1 MSGGEAH
8 RLIQTLRRQFLLA
21 SLTRSIL
28 LVIIALSFVFGA
40 LWRADAAYRAE
51 LMWSISSVAAI
62 AWVVLTFY
70 SVRQVRAAHQA
81 SGFIASGRLDL
92 AEDKLKSTIRQFSL
106 YRNAKLL
113 ACHHLAVVAHG
124 RKSYQAAA
132 ELCDGMISLPGSPP
146 MATLR
151 TCRIL
156 LADCRLLLG
165 DVVAARQ
172 AIAPLKLRGPELN
185 LAEQLLLLPIELRCQ
200 ITAEQYDEA
209 AESLAWKVK
218 RAELLDSPTAGLV
231 HALLAIAADHTD
243 QLQIAAFLRR
253 RADLYHGLAE
263 LAAEHD
269 FLRDLAPELVRTADP
284 TGLPG

>member
-21 SLTRSIL
+21 TLARSVL
-28 LVIIALSFVFGA
+28 LMVVALGFVFGT
-40 LWRADAAYRAE
+40 LWQADSHYRSE
-51 LMWSISSVAAI
+51 VMWSISSLAAI

-81 SGFIASGRLDL
+81 SAFIASGRLDL
-92 AEDKLKSTIRQFSL
+92 AEEKLKSTLRQFSL

-124 RKSYQAAA
+124 RKGYQAAA
-132 ELCDGMISLPGSPP
+132 ELCDGMISLPGGPP
-146 MATLR
+146 GTTLR

-156 LADCRLLLG
+156 LADCRLSLG
-165 DVVAARQ
+165 DIAAARQ
-172 AIAPLKLRGPELN
+172 AIAPLNLQGPDLN

-200 ITAEQYDEA
+200 ITAEQYGAA
-209 AESLAWKVK
+209 AESLPWKVK

-231 HALLAIAADHTD
+231 HALLSLAADGIGQSRMAD
-243 QLQIAAFLRR
+243 FLRR

-263 LAAEHD
+263 LAEEHD
-269 FLRDLAPELVRTADP
+269 FLRDLAPEAISADNK
-284 TGLPG
+284 GLD

>member
-1 MSGGEAH
+1 MSGSEAH
-8 RLIQTLRRQFLLA
+8 RLIQSMRRQFLLA
-21 SLTRSIL
+21 SVTRSTL
-28 LVIIALSFVFGA
+28 LVVVALGFVFGSM
-40 LWRADAAYRAE
+40 WRADANYRAE
-51 LMWSISSVAAI
+51 TMWAISSVAAI

-81 SGFIASGRLDL
+81 SAFIASGRLDL
-92 AEDKLKSTIRQFSL
+92 AEERLKRTLRQFSL

-132 ELCDGMISLPGSPP
+132 ELCDGMISLPGGPSV
-146 MATLR
+146 ATLR

-165 DVVAARQ
+165 DVVAARD
-172 AIAPLKLRGPELN
+172 AIAPLNLQGSELN

-200 ITAEQYDEA
+200 LTAEQYDA
-209 AESLAWKVK
+209 ACESLPWKLK

-231 HALLAIAADHTD
+231 HALLAVAANHIGRSRMAD
-243 QLQIAAFLRR
+243 FLRR
-253 RADLYHGLAE
+253 RADLYHGLEKLAE
-263 LAAEHD
+263 EHD
-269 FLRDLAPELVRTADP
+269 FLRDLAPEAISADNK
-284 TGLPG
+284 GLI